1 MKKIYKYYAAALVA
15 ASLFGLN
22 AQTANASTGYQR
34 LTHNAYA
41 YNYNGKRANHKLYR
55 KGSRVNVIGSITL
68 NGKKYNII
76 AGNLYIKAVNF
87 NSKKF
92 SATTDLSDGYETT
105 LLHNAYIYNSKGQR
119 VKGKKLLKNHDITYY
134 GKILKIKGKKYVQIG
149 DNQYVRSSNVLLA
162 YDGPISSDS
171 PNKAQNST
179 SKQNNTSNNV
189 KQNSAKI
196 DSRTNT
202 TSSNNSSSSKPDVNS
217 SNKQN
222 NQSTNANQ
230 NSNKTN
236 TPTNQTPNTNWA
248 TDADYNELSQ
258 AIQKADV
265 LKSVAYDSTFDKQK
279 AYLNAMQQAEYCSL
293 DRSSATIKHSST
305 EVQNIISNLNN
316 AVANLDGRAIKAKM
330 PKVTILG
337 KLDGTEEYI
346 WNPTTKQQALDI
358 ANQIHGSTDAHFI
371 NNTQIGLTDGDG
383 YVQTFD
389 AAQVINFNYETEF

>member
-92 SATTDLSDGYETT
+92 SAITDLSDGYETT

-189 KQNSAKI
+189 KQNSAKT

-330 PKVTILG
+330 PKVTIWG

>member
-55 KGSRVNVIGSITL
+55 KGSRVNVIGSIIL

-134 GKILKIKGKKYVQIG
+134 GKVLKIKGKKYVQIG

>member
-92 SATTDLSDGYETT
+92 SAITDLSDGYETT

>member
-55 KGSRVNVIGSITL
+55 KGSRVNVIGSIIL

-92 SATTDLSDGYETT
+92 SAITDLSDGYETT

-119 VKGKKLLKNHDITYY
+119 VRGKKLLKNHDITYY
-134 GKILKIKGKKYVQIG
+134 GKVLKIKGKKYVQIG

>member
-92 SATTDLSDGYETT
+92 SAITDLSDGYETK

-189 KQNSAKI
+189 KQNSAKT

>member
-92 SATTDLSDGYETT
+92 SAITDLSDGYETT

-189 KQNSAKI
+189 KQNSAKT

-316 AVANLDGRAIKAKM
+316 AVANLDGRAIKANM

>member
-55 KGSRVNVIGSITL
+55 KGSRVNVIGSIIL

-134 GKILKIKGKKYVQIG
+134 GKVLKIKGKKYVQIG

-189 KQNSAKI
+189 KQNSAKT

>member
-92 SATTDLSDGYETT
+92 SAITDLSDGYETT

-189 KQNSAKI
+189 KQNSAKT

>member
-55 KGSRVNVIGSITL
+55 KGSRVNVIGSIIL

-119 VKGKKLLKNHDITYY
+119 VRGKKLLKNHDITYY
-134 GKILKIKGKKYVQIG
+134 GKVLKIKGKKYVQIG

-265 LKSVAYDSTFDKQK
+265 L
-279 AYLNAMQQAEYCSL
+279 
-293 DRSSATIKHSST
+293 IKCC
-305 EVQNIISNLNN
+305 L
-316 AVANLDGRAIKAKM
+316 
-330 PKVTILG
+330 
-337 KLDGTEEYI
+337 
-346 WNPTTKQQALDI
+346 
-358 ANQIHGSTDAHFI
+358 
-371 NNTQIGLTDGDG
+371 
-383 YVQTFD
+383 
-389 AAQVINFNYETEF
+389 

>member
-92 SATTDLSDGYETT
+92 SAITDLSDGYETT

-189 KQNSAKI
+189 KQNSAKT

-305 EVQNIISNLNN
+305 EVQNIISNLNK
-316 AVANLDGRAIKAKM
+316 ALANLDGRAIKAKM

>member
-92 SATTDLSDGYETT
+92 SAITDLSDGYETT

-189 KQNSAKI
+189 KQNSAKT

-371 NNTQIGLTDGDG
+371 NNTQKGLTDGDG
-383 YVQTFD
+383 YFQTFD
-389 AAQVINFNYETEF
+389 AAQIINFKYEKQN

>member
-92 SATTDLSDGYETT
+92 SAITDLSDGYETT

-189 KQNSAKI
+189 KQNSAKT

-265 LKSVAYDSTFDKQK
+265 FKSVAYDSTFDKQK

>member
-15 ASLFGLN
+15 ASLFGLS

-55 KGSRVNVIGSITL
+55 KGSRVNVIGSIIL

-105 LLHNAYIYNSKGQR
+105 LLHNAYIYNSNGQR
-119 VKGKKLLKNHDITYY
+119 VRGKKLLKNHDITYY
-134 GKILKIKGKKYVQIG
+134 GKVLKIKGKKYVQIG

-189 KQNSAKI
+189 KQNSAKT

>member
-1 MKKIYKYYAAALVA
+1 MVA

-55 KGSRVNVIGSITL
+55 KGSRVNVIGSIIL

-119 VKGKKLLKNHDITYY
+119 VRGKKLLKNHDITYY
-134 GKILKIKGKKYVQIG
+134 GKVLKIKGKKYVQIG

>member
-55 KGSRVNVIGSITL
+55 KGSRVNVIGSIIL

-119 VKGKKLLKNHDITYY
+119 VRGKKLLKNHDITYY
-134 GKILKIKGKKYVQIG
+134 GKVLKIKGKKYVQIG

>member
-119 VKGKKLLKNHDITYY
+119 VRGKKLLKNHDITYY
-134 GKILKIKGKKYVQIG
+134 GKVLKIKGKKYVQIG

-189 KQNSAKI
+189 KQNSAKT

>member
-55 KGSRVNVIGSITL
+55 KGSRVNVIGSIIL

-119 VKGKKLLKNHDITYY
+119 VRGKKLLKNHDITYY
-134 GKILKIKGKKYVQIG
+134 GKVLKIKGKKYVQIG

-371 NNTQIGLTDGDG
+371 NNNQIGLTDGDG

>member
-92 SATTDLSDGYETT
+92 SAITDLSDGYETT

-134 GKILKIKGKKYVQIG
+134 GKVLKIKGKKYVQIG

>member
-22 AQTANASTGYQR
+22 AQAANASTGYQR
-34 LTHNAYA
+34 MTHNAYA

-76 AGNLYIKAVNF
+76 AGNLYVKAANF

-162 YDGPISSDS
+162 YDGPIGSVSS
-171 PNKAQNST
+171 NKAQNST
-179 SKQNNTSNNV
+179 SKQNNTPNNV
-189 KQNSAKI
+189 KQNNAKT

-202 TSSNNSSSSKPDVNS
+202 TSSKPSTKSSSKQNQNS
-217 SNKQN
+217 
-222 NQSTNANQ
+222 QSTNAIQ
-230 NSNKTN
+230 NSNKSN
-236 TPTNQTPNTNWA
+236 TQTTNTNWA
-248 TDADYNELSQ
+248 TDADYNALSQ

-265 LKSVAYDSTFDKQK
+265 LKYVAYDSTFDKQK
-279 AYLNAMQQAEYCSL
+279 AYLNAMQQAKYCSL
-293 DRSSATIKHSST
+293 DRNSATIKHSST

-337 KLDGTEEYI
+337 KLNGTEEYI
-346 WNPTTKQQALDI
+346 WTPATKQQALDI
-358 ANQIHGSTDAHFI
+358 ANQIHGSTDAHFM

-383 YVQTFD
+383 YVQTID
-389 AAQVINFNYETEF
+389 AAQVINFNYEPEF

>member
-1 MKKIYKYYAAALVA
+1 M
-15 ASLFGLN
+15 
-22 AQTANASTGYQR
+22 
-34 LTHNAYA
+34 
-41 YNYNGKRANHKLYR
+41 
-55 KGSRVNVIGSITL
+55 
-68 NGKKYNII
+68 
-76 AGNLYIKAVNF
+76 
-87 NSKKF
+87 
-92 SATTDLSDGYETT
+92 
-105 LLHNAYIYNSKGQR
+105 
-119 VKGKKLLKNHDITYY
+119 
-134 GKILKIKGKKYVQIG
+134 KIKGKKYVQIG

>member
-92 SATTDLSDGYETT
+92 SAITDLSDGYETT

-119 VKGKKLLKNHDITYY
+119 VRGKKLLKNHDITYY
-134 GKILKIKGKKYVQIG
+134 GKVLKIKGKKYVQIG

-189 KQNSAKI
+189 KQNSAKT

>member
-134 GKILKIKGKKYVQIG
+134 GKVLKIKGKKYVQIG

-189 KQNSAKI
+189 KQNSAKT